1 MTGDWTGKLT
11 GKSSQAVRT
20 LNLRRVVVTGLGA
33 IAPAGNSVPSLWD
46 SLVNGRS
53 GIDAITLFEANSDW
67 GVRLAGEVR
76 GYDFGKVTDPREAR
90 RFDRFALL
98 ALGAALE
105 ASQDSGFDFTSE
117 DPYRQGIAMGSGIGG
132 IGTIETGVTSLL
144 QIGCRKISPFTV
156 PRLMGN
162 AGAGQISIRLNLK
175 GANISTATAC
185 ASGSHAIGTAFQL
198 IQRGD
203 AEVMV
208 AGGAEAAV
216 TPLCIGAFASMKA
229 LSTRNDAP
237 KLASRPFDKD
247 RDGFVLSEGAAVI
260 VLEDLE
266 HAKKRGAHIYA
277 EVLGYGSSGDA
288 FHIAAPDE
296 KGAGATRAMANALKD
311 AERNAESVG
320 YINAHGTSTPLGDA
334 AEVAAVKQLFGAHA
348 RKLAM
353 SSTKSVTG
361 HMLGAAGGIESV
373 ATVLSIEKGVLPP
386 TINLDNPDE
395 GFDLDFVAHHAQE
408 RRVDVAIN
416 NSFGFGG
423 HNTSLIFGR
432 FAN

>member
-1 MTGDWTGKLT
+1 M
-11 GKSSQAVRT
+11 
-20 LNLRRVVVTGLGA
+20 VTGLGA
-33 IAPAGNSVPSLWD
+33 IASAGNSVPELWD

-53 GIDAITLFEANSDW
+53 GIDTITLFSAGSDW
-67 GVRLAGEVR
+67 GVRFAGEVR
-76 GYDFGKVTDPREAR
+76 GYDFGKVTDVREAR

-98 ALGAALE
+98 ALGAAME
-105 ASQDSGFDFTSE
+105 ATRDSGFDFSSG
-117 DPYRQGIAMGSGIGG
+117 DPYRQGVAMGSGIGG
-132 IGTIETGVTSLL
+132 IGTIETGVTALL
-144 QIGCRKISPFTV
+144 DTGCRKISPFTV

-162 AGAGQISIRLNLK
+162 AGAGQISIKFNLK
-175 GANISTATAC
+175 GANISVATAC

-237 KLASRPFDKD
+237 KIASRPFDKD
-247 RDGFVLSEGAAVI
+247 RDGFVLSEGAAVVI
-260 VLEDLE
+260 LEERE
-266 HAKKRGAHIYA
+266 HAIKRGAHIYA

-296 KGAGATRAMANALKD
+296 KGAGAMRAMSNALAD
-311 AERNAESVG
+311 AQLPMDSVA

-348 RKLAM
+348 YKLAM

-361 HMLGAAGGIESV
+361 HALGAAGGLETI
-373 ATVLSIEKGVLPP
+373 ATVLSIERGVLPP

-395 GFDLDFVAHHAQE
+395 GFDLNFVANQAQE
-408 RRVDVAIN
+408 RRVDVALN

-423 HNTSLIFGR
+423 HNTTLVFGR
-432 FAN
+432 AAS

>member
-1 MTGDWTGKLT
+1 M
-11 GKSSQAVRT
+11 VI
-20 LNLRRVVVTGLGA
+20 TGLGA
-33 IAPAGNSVPSLWD
+33 IASAGNNVPELWD

-53 GIDAITLFEANSDW
+53 GINTITLFSVGSDW
-67 GVRLAGEVR
+67 GVRFAGEVS
-76 GYDFGKVTDPREAR
+76 GYDFGRVTDVREAR

-98 ALGAALE
+98 GVGAAME
-105 ASQDSGFDFTSE
+105 AARDSGFDFTAE

-132 IGTIETGVTSLL
+132 IGTIETGVTALL
-144 QIGCRKISPFTV
+144 DNGCRKISPFTV

-162 AGAGQISIRLNLK
+162 AGAGQISIKFNLK
-175 GANISTATAC
+175 GANISVATAC

-203 AEVMV
+203 AEVMM

-237 KLASRPFDKD
+237 KIASRPFDKD
-247 RDGFVLSEGAAVI
+247 RDGFVLSEGAAVVI
-260 VLEDLE
+260 LEERE
-266 HAKKRGAHIYA
+266 HAIKRGAHIYA

-296 KGAGATRAMANALKD
+296 KGAGAMRAMSNALGD
-311 AERNAESVG
+311 AQLPMESVA

-348 RKLAM
+348 YKLAI

-361 HMLGAAGGIESV
+361 HALGAAGGLETV
-373 ATVLSIEKGVLPP
+373 ATVLSIERGVLPP

-395 GFDLDFVAHHAQE
+395 GFDLNFVANHAQE
-408 RRVDVAIN
+408 RRIDVALN

-423 HNTSLIFGR
+423 HNTTLVFGR
-432 FAN
+432 ADR

>member
-1 MTGDWTGKLT
+1 M
-11 GKSSQAVRT
+11 
-20 LNLRRVVVTGLGA
+20 TGLGA
-33 IAPAGNSVPSLWD
+33 IACSGGSATELWD

-53 GIDAITLFEANSDW
+53 GVDSITLFETNSDW
-67 GVRLAGEVR
+67 GVRFAGEVR
-76 GYDFGKVTDPREAR
+76 GFDFSTVADVREQR

-105 ASQDSGFDFTSE
+105 ASRDSGFDFASS
-117 DPYRQGIAMGSGIGG
+117 DPYRQGVALGSGIGG
-132 IGTIETGVTSLL
+132 IGTIETGLRTMIESS
-144 QIGCRKISPFTV
+144 CRKISPFTV

-162 AGAGQISIRLNLK
+162 AGAGQVSIRLNLK
-175 GANISTATAC
+175 GANVSCATAC

-203 AEVMV
+203 ADVMV

-216 TPLCIGAFASMKA
+216 TPLCIGAFAAMKA

-237 KLASRPFDKD
+237 KIASRPFDKD
-247 RDGFVLSEGAAVI
+247 RDGFVLSEGAAIV
-260 VLEDLE
+260 VLEEIE

-277 EVLGYGSSGDA
+277 EVLGYGTSGDA

-296 KGAGATRAMANALKD
+296 KGAGAQRAMANALAD
-311 AERNAESVG
+311 AERNCDTVG

-334 AEVAAVKQLFGAHA
+334 AEVSAVKHLFGAHA
-348 RKLAM
+348 KKLAM

-361 HMLGAAGGIESV
+361 HALGAAGGIETV
-373 ATVLSIEKGVLPP
+373 ATVLALERGVLPP
-386 TINLDNPDE
+386 TINLDTPDE
-395 GFDLDFVAHHAQE
+395 GFDLDFVANQAQE

-423 HNTSLIFGR
+423 HNTSLVLGR
-432 FAN
+432 FNG